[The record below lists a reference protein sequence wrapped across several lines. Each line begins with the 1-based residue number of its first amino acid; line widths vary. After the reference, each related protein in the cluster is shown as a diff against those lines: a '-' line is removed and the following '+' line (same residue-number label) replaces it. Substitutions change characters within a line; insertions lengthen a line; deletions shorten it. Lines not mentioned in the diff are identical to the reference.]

1 MTDALRANS
10 DALLR
15 DLDVLGALEDEKRG
29 MPPQDPR
36 MIELAG
42 RIEEVAQRVLAGS
55 SHQRELTEVIV
66 GSTARGAAAPP
77 IENTPRSM
85 QAILADW
92 RAAERRLAET
102 DRGSA
107 EALEAEA
114 LVDAAREAYRRA
126 YDAANREQPGE

>member
-10 DALLR
+10 DDLLR
-15 DLDVLGALEDEKRG
+15 DLDVLGSLEDEKRG
-29 MPPQDPR
+29 MLPKDPR
-36 MIELAG
+36 MLELAG
-42 RIEEVAQRVLAGS
+42 RIEEIARRVLAGS
-55 SHQRELTEVIV
+55 EHQRKLTEEIA
-66 GSTARGAAAPP
+66 GSAARGVVAPA
-77 IENTPRSM
+77 IDETPRSM

-92 RAAERRLAET
+92 RSAERRLAEAE
-102 DRGSA
+102 RGSA